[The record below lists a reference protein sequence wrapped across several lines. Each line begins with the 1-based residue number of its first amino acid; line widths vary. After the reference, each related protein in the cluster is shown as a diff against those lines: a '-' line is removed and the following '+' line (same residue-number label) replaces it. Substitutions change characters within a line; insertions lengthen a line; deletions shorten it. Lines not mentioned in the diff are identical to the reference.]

1 MDSKNNNA
9 YNTGANAYHTDTHAG
24 GPSGNQRGLGGNG
37 PSGNGPSGN
46 GQTRRR
52 KGMGWLSIIG
62 GDILATDF
70 FRRQTKL
77 LVLVLVLVLFYIH
90 NRYAAQRQMIEI
102 ARLKD
107 QLTDVRYMSLVRS
120 AELMKLSRQSMIEER
135 IADHDGD
142 LHVPAHPPY
151 LIK

>member
-1 MDSKNNNA
+1 MDSKHNNA
-9 YNTGANAYHTDTHAG
+9 YNTDANAYNTRANAG
-24 GPSGNQRGLGGNG
+24 NPSGNQRGLGGKVPN
-37 PSGNGPSGN
+37 GN